1 MWSEG
6 GEQPVAG
13 SELLCSVRCAAGR
26 KGRRERE
33 GKRKEKGK
41 RKGGGKKKDRKRG
54 ERKREIDR
62 RISQRRPRTHARRS
76 GMMRRSAVS
85 DARNRKKKEMRP

>member
-1 MWSEG
+1 M
-6 GEQPVAG
+6 AG
-13 SELLCSVRCAAGR
+13 SELLCSVRCAVGR

-41 RKGGGKKKDRKRG
+41 RKGGGKKKKR

-62 RISQRRPRTHARRS
+62 RILRRRPRPDAHARWS
-76 GMMRRSAVS
+76 GVARRSAVC
-85 DARNRKKKEMRP
+85 DTKNRKKKKTRQ